1 MFVAILEKS
10 VWFPQKCFSIYE
22 MYDKYINNWCFTFHS
37 IFMQKY
43 EKLTPKSQYFGIF
56 HHLAK
61 CQKWAFLATVQDKM
75 EWREIVFTQL
85 FMTLNGL
92 YNNMVSW
99 VLWVIYK

>member
-1 MFVAILEKS
+1 MHEISKIQQIFVSILEKS

-22 MYDKYINNWCFTFHS
+22 MYNKYINCWCFTFHS

-61 CQKWAFLATVQDKM
+61 CQKWALLATVQDKM
-75 EWREIVFTQL
+75 EWREIVL
-85 FMTLNGL
+85 LN
-92 YNNMVSW
+92 S
-99 VLWVIYK
+99 LWLLMGYIITW